1 MIYTCT
7 LNPSIDYR
15 IEADQFT
22 LGQLNRAETTTF
34 YPGGKG
40 INVSR
45 VLNNLATDNI
55 ALGFLGGFTG
65 KFILD
70 YLNKEEVNH
79 DFIIHDGPTRV
90 NVKLK
95 EANRETEI
103 NGVGAEIT
111 HQSRTDLLEKIR
123 VLKKD
128 DYLVLAGSLPASID
142 FSFYEEIS
150 RICYENEVSL
160 IIDISYPELKE
171 LLTYRPLLIKPN
183 QDELMRILGKE
194 LTTMEEILE
203 AGQELHRLGAQ
214 NVLISLGGD
223 GAAFVNGEDTLI
235 ANVPAGNVKSTVGSG
250 DSMVA
255 GFLSSYINSKDVEQ
269 AFRYSV
275 AAGSATAFSHDL
287 CKRDAVEALLA
298 NVQINR
304 FKRGR
309 EQ

>member
-15 IEADQFT
+15 MEAEQLS
-22 LGQLNRAETTTF
+22 LGELNRAEATAF

-45 VLNNLATDNI
+45 VLNNLDTKST

-65 KFILD
+65 KFIVD
-70 YLNKEEVNH
+70 YLNDENVSH
-79 DFIIHDGPTRV
+79 SFIIHDGPTRV

-95 EANRETEI
+95 EKNRETEI
-103 NGVGAEIT
+103 NGVGAEISP
-111 HQSRTDLLEKIR
+111 QAREALLEKIR
-123 VLKKD
+123 KLGNE
-128 DYLVLAGSLPASID
+128 DYLVLSGSLPTSID

-150 RICYENEVSL
+150 RICYENEVAL
-160 IIDISYPELKE
+160 IIDISFPELKD
-171 LLTYRPLLIKPN
+171 LLQYRPLLIKPN
-183 QDELMRILGKE
+183 KEELIKILGKE

-203 AGQELHRLGAQ
+203 GGRELHRLGAQ
-214 NVLISLGGD
+214 NVMISLGGD
-223 GAAFVNGEDTLI
+223 GAAFVNDKETFTAIVPSGE
-235 ANVPAGNVKSTVGSG
+235 VKSTVGSG

-255 GFLSSYINSKDVEQ
+255 GFLSSYIQTSSKEQ

-287 CKRDAVEALLA
+287 CKREEVEKLLPE
-298 NVQINR
+298 VQINHY
-304 FKRGR
+304 
-309 EQ
+309 